1 MANKLQAFSAGFN
14 RSAQKDDPFGDSQKA
29 QLDALQT
36 IVDDINAE
44 GTFTAEIRLLLK
56 ETPVLDIKHKSDN
69 LGQTFFIEFGHDA
82 FGGSATL
89 KLTTGMAR
97 APLADKK
104 DGFCIQYEPGFCIQ
118 SERDRT
124 PFLKALGEEVGRN
137 RDRLRVMA
145 GAAAYVTAKKPA
157 ATP

>member
-82 FGGSATL
+82 FGGTATL

-104 DGFCIQYEPGFCIQ
+104 DGFSIQYE
-118 SERDRT
+118 SDRT

-145 GAAAYVTAKKPA
+145 GAAAYVTAKKPG